1 MNEHAFT
8 LMPMSKTIDL
18 NPGETYTGAIVIS
31 NPVDAT
37 SDFSYKV
44 TIDPYSVK
52 VNENEGYD
60 INLAEQY
67 NRSMITEW
75 ITVEEPTGTIAPN
88 ESKEVKYT
96 IKVPE
101 NAPAG
106 GQYAALAVA
115 ANDGNNTSDGLAVQ
129 NVVEM
134 ASIIYAKVAGE
145 TVHEGQIL
153 ENNIPGFVTSIPA
166 VLTSRIENTGNVHEY
181 ADYTITVTDV
191 FTGRVILPTEESDGH
206 YSEII
211 MPETT
216 YAPKREIS
224 NLPIIGVVKV
234 NQTIKY
240 NGETSVQE
248 SNIIICPIW
257 FIVLVIA
264 TIAALITTI
273 VMMVKK
279 HRKKKA
285 SQETV

>member
-18 NPGETYTGAIVIS
+18 DPGETYTGTITIS

-44 TIDPYSVK
+44 TIDPYSV
-52 VNENEGYD
+52 VGEEYNAD
-60 INLAEQY
+60 LLTQH
-67 NRSMITEW
+67 NRSMMTKW
-75 ITVEEPTGTIAPN
+75 ITIEEPTGTIAPN

-96 IKVPE
+96 ITVPE

-115 ANDGNNTSDGLAVQ
+115 ANNENTAGDGLAVQ

-134 ASIIYAKVAGE
+134 ASIVYAKVAGE
-145 TVHEGQIL
+145 TVHGGGIL
-153 ENNIPGFVTSIPA
+153 ENNIPGFVTNIPA
-166 VLTSRIENTGNVHEY
+166 MLTSRIENTGNVHEY
-181 ADYTITVTDV
+181 ADYTITVTDA
-191 FTGRVILPTEESDGH
+191 FTGRVILPTEDSDGH

-216 YAPKREIS
+216 YASEREIN

-234 NQTIKY
+234 SQTIKY

-248 SNIIICPIW
+248 GNIVICPIW
-257 FIVLVIA
+257 FMVLVA
-264 TIAALITTI
+264 VTIAALITTI

-285 SQETV
+285 SHEAV